1 MSKKY
6 MKKSEKKVL
15 KYLEMSFFFRILEYN
30 N

>member
-15 KYLEMSFFFRILEYN
+15 KYLEMSFFFRIFTL
-30 N
+30 